1 MRLNEPPRPYRKQ
14 PGENK
19 LISNR
24 SSIVSAALRYAACS
38 WQVLPCLEQDQDGKH
53 AKAPYYSRALKLTH
67 GAKSASG
74 NPELIR
80 QWWKKWPAAL
90 IGLAVPRHLVV
101 IDIDPRNGG
110 TLEALE
116 AAIGGEALPR
126 CPMVVSGRGDGGCH
140 LYYQRPARLE
150 GFTPLFGQVICD
162 DGTALPGVDVKTHG
176 GYCIAPP
183 SPHPESGKP
192 YQWKGNEF
200 FTPPPYPQALGKLI
214 ERPPRPQPL
223 PGKRVI
229 RAGFNPVEGADM
241 VSGLL
246 ATVAQAKQGTR
257 NNALFWASCRMQ
269 QNDLAGAATDWQGL
283 RQAALATG
291 LTAWE
296 TDNTIHS
303 ARRRIGGN
311 NNAA

>member
-1 MRLNEPPRPYRKQ
+1 MRANETPRLSGKQ
-14 PGENK
+14 PGENE
-19 LISNR
+19 LTNPNPILA
-24 SSIVSAALRYAACS
+24 AALRYAACG
-38 WQVLPCLEQDQDGKH
+38 WQVLPCLEQDGKQEGKH

-67 GAKSASG
+67 GAKSASD
-74 NPELIR
+74 NRELIR
-80 QWWKKWPAAL
+80 QWWKKWPGAM
-90 IGLAVPRHLVV
+90 IGLAVPRHLAV
-101 IDIDPRNGG
+101 IDLDPRNGG
-110 TLEALE
+110 TLESLE
-116 AAIGGEALPR
+116 AAIGEKLTR
-126 CPMVVSGRGDGGCH
+126 CPMGVSGRGEGGGH

-162 DGTALPGVDVKTHG
+162 DGTPLPGVDVKPHG

-183 SPHPESGKP
+183 SAHPETGKP
-192 YQWKGNEF
+192 YRWQGNEF
-200 FTPPPYPQALGKLI
+200 FTPPPYPQALGQLI

-223 PGKRVI
+223 AGKRVS
-229 RAGFNPVEGADM
+229 RAGFNPRAGANM

-246 ATVAQAKQGTR
+246 ATVAQAMQGTR
-257 NNALFWASCRMQ
+257 NNALFWAACRMQ

-311 NNAA
+311 HAA

>member
-1 MRLNEPPRPYRKQ
+1 MKARETPRLFGEQ
-14 PGENK
+14 PGENE
-19 LISNR
+19 LSNPNP
-24 SSIVSAALRYAACS
+24 ILPAALRYAACG
-38 WQVLPCLEQDQDGKH
+38 WQVLPCLEQDGKQAGKH

-67 GAKSASG
+67 GAKSASS
-74 NPELIR
+74 NRELIR
-80 QWWKKWPAAL
+80 QWWKEWPGAL
-90 IGLAVPRHLVV
+90 IGLAIPRHLAVV
-101 IDIDPRNGG
+101 DIDPRNGG

-116 AAIGGEALPR
+116 AAIGEKLTR

-150 GFTPLFGQVICD
+150 GFIPLFGQVICD
-162 DGTALPGVDVKTHG
+162 DGTALPGVDVKTAG

-183 SPHPESGKP
+183 SPHPETGKP
-192 YQWKGNEF
+192 YRWKNNEF

-223 PGKRVI
+223 PGKRVSREGFTPI
-229 RAGFNPVEGADM
+229 AGANM

-246 ATVAQAKQGTR
+246 ATVAQARQGTR
-257 NNALFWASCRMQ
+257 NNALFWAACRMQ
-269 QNDLAGAATDWQGL
+269 QNDLTGAATDWQGL

-291 LTAWE
+291 LTEWE
-296 TDNTIHS
+296 TDATIHS

-311 NNAA
+311 NAA